1 MKDYLWIIV
10 AGIFA
15 LLSFIFFL
23 LTISNSSSLIKKLKK
38 SKLHI
43 VTNVAV
49 LVIGIANIG
58 VIVYLLQ
65 EIKLQI
71 ENFS

>member
-38 SKLHI
+38 SKLNI
-43 VTNVAV
+43 ITNIAV
-49 LVIGIANIG
+49 LVIGMANIG
-58 VIVYLLQ
+58 IIVYLLQ

>member
-38 SKLHI
+38 SKLNI
-43 VTNVAV
+43 ITNVAV